1 MSSTPKRYCDVIAGK
16 NTCHICQETAWYSL
30 RIPQPKHKTLPRMEL
45 LRCGHG
51 MCENCYA
58 THTHNSE
65 FECPFCRNG
74 PTYVAT
80 FGDIIN
86 KKPLTKTINTIDE
99 YVHEWRNFIE
109 RAMLSTHAFA
119 ILHKQI
125 CYDYKEYKDLQLQQ
139 RQKELKQKK
148 LAEIRK
154 AKQLDRQKAV
164 CHICGKNKFTSTKQL
179 AIHIKAKH

>member
-1 MSSTPKRYCDVIAGK
+1 MSFSKRYCDVIAGR

-30 RIPQPKHKTLPRMEL
+30 RIPQPKHKTFPRMEL

-51 MCENCYA
+51 MCQNCYD
-58 THTHNSE
+58 THTHNSD

-80 FGDIIN
+80 FGEIIN
-86 KKPLTKTINTIDE
+86 KKPLTKTINTINE
-99 YVHEWRNFIE
+99 YAYEWRNFID

-125 CYDYKEYKDLQLQQ
+125 CHDYKEYKEMKQLE
-139 RQKELKQKK
+139 REKEIKIKN
-148 LAEIRK
+148 AK
-154 AKQLDRQKAV
+154 AKRDARALDKEKAF

-179 AIHIKAKH
+179 SIHIKAKH